1 MRALWYFQINLLWD
15 KGTLILEPVDAG
27 YRPKDATEAEIW
39 AQVEKDLLYA
49 AENLPDSWDAEN
61 LGRATRGAAKAL
73 LGKAYMQQHLYDKA
87 KEQLSWLI
95 EKEKTGLY
103 GLIDNWVD
111 NFTDLNEN
119 NKESVFEIQ
128 FDDKN
133 KGDTG
138 NNASMATGFQRTQFY
153 APSGIGWGDGKARRW
168 LVDEYLKEKR
178 IDGENDIRLYNSIL
192 YHGFSLDFPNE
203 SKKYYNIADADAD
216 EQWNNWGKDPED
228 CYIRKYNTSL
238 LSR

>member
-119 NKESVFEIQ
+119 NKESVLKFNLMIRTKVILEIMLVWLPV
-128 FDDKN
+128 FREHSFMLLVESVGEMEKPDV
-133 KGDTG
+133 
-138 NNASMATGFQRTQFY
+138 
-153 APSGIGWGDGKARRW
+153 GW
-168 LVDEYLKEKR
+168 LM
-178 IDGENDIRLYNSIL
+178 
-192 YHGFSLDFPNE
+192 
-203 SKKYYNIADADAD
+203 NI
-216 EQWNNWGKDPED
+216 
-228 CYIRKYNTSL
+228 
-238 LSR
+238 

>member
-1 MRALWYFQINLLWD
+1 M
-15 KGTLILEPVDAG
+15 
-27 YRPKDATEAEIW
+27 
-39 AQVEKDLLYA
+39 
-49 AENLPDSWDAEN
+49 
-61 LGRATRGAAKAL
+61 GRATRGAAKAL

-178 IDGENDIRLYNSIL
+178 IDR
-192 YHGFSLDFPNE
+192 
-203 SKKYYNIADADAD
+203 
-216 EQWNNWGKDPED
+216 GK
-228 CYIRKYNTSL
+228 
-238 LSR
+238 